1 MPNTARAPDPWWLDA
16 HLDLAYLDLHGPS
29 IAVEPPDPSVR
40 GVSLAA
46 LARGDVRMA
55 CATIFTEL
63 GANAPWGYR
72 DHDDV
77 EGAFRAG
84 VAQLERYEALERGG
98 LIRIARRSA
107 DLIAAAAVAEEGRPG
122 PLTAILLMECA
133 DPIRSPDDAA
143 WWHARG
149 VRLVGLSWGAGSRYS
164 GGNARD
170 GGITPSGR
178 ALVQAFDA
186 LGIVHDA
193 SHLSDRSFEDLC
205 ACSDRTIVA
214 THSNARAR
222 LAPSPRHLSD
232 AQMKEIARRDGMVG
246 LNLYGRF
253 LASGRTAT
261 LDDAL
266 DHVEHAASIV
276 GRHRIGLG
284 SDFDGG
290 FAPTDCPAGCG
301 RPEEL
306 GALLAGL
313 EARGWNTRE
322 RVGFAHGNWMR
333 VLSGLA

>member
-1 MPNTARAPDPWWLDA
+1 MPSPAPVPDPWWLDA
-16 HLDLAYLDLHGPS
+16 HLDLAYLDLQGPS
-29 IAVEPPDPSVR
+29 ITGELPDAAAR

-46 LARGDVRMA
+46 LARGGVRLA

-63 GANAPWGYR
+63 GADAPWGYR

-84 VAQLERYEALERGG
+84 VAQLERYESMERAG
-98 LIRIARRSA
+98 LLRIARSA
-107 DLIAAAAVAEEGRPG
+107 ADVAAAADAAEDRRSA
-122 PLTAILLMECA
+122 PLTVVLLMECA
-133 DPIRSPDDAA
+133 DPIRSPDEAA

-149 VRLVGLSWGAGSRYS
+149 VRMVGLSWGAGSRYS

-170 GGITPSGR
+170 GGITPTGR
-178 ALVQAFDA
+178 DLVGALDA
-186 LGIVHDA
+186 LGMIHDA
-193 SHLSDRSFEDLC
+193 SHLSDRSFDDLC
-205 ACSDRTIVA
+205 TLSDRVIVA

-222 LAPSPRHLSD
+222 LAPSPRHLAD
-232 AQMKEIARRDGMVG
+232 AQMHEIARRGGMVG

-253 LASGRTAT
+253 LASGRPAT
-261 LDDAL
+261 LEDAL

-276 GRHRIGLG
+276 GRERTGLG

-290 FAPTDCPAGCG
+290 FTPMDCPAGCG

-313 EARGWNTRE
+313 EARGWSERE
-322 RVGFAHGNWMR
+322 RTGFAHANWLR
-333 VLSGLA
+333 VLTSGG